1 MNLGILSLAIAQRSN
16 QTMTAQW
23 TRWVSTGLTAGL
35 FVASVAL
42 PINAQVIDTADETA
56 PEAEAETTDTET
68 TNDEVALPDE
78 EVRFSC
84 ETQAGRPTVMYA
96 PVSQPG
102 NLYAWATPEDMGAAW
117 PAERRCAEIAR
128 RLEMYRPDGLLEL
141 QTGRENGYNTVCVT
155 TEAHASCRIVF
166 TVPEGQ
172 DAVATR
178 DRVFDNLVLADQ
190 GQTTEGVTTFAE
202 GDSLLD
208 EIGNVLGFPTGN
220 SPALSGSSGI
230 NLQPFLDSAD
240 GGTGTQLNQRSDGR
254 RLNPDNF

>member
-1 MNLGILSLAIAQRSN
+1 MI
-16 QTMTAQW
+16 TAQW
-23 TRWVSTGLTAGL
+23 TRWISTGLTAGCL
-35 FVASVAL
+35 LASASL
-42 PINAQVIDTADETA
+42 PVGAQITDDPT
-56 PEAEAETTDTET
+56 PEAETTDET
-68 TNDEVALPDE
+68 VTLPDE
-78 EVRFSC
+78 AVRFSC
-84 ETQAGRPTVMYA
+84 ETQNGQPTVMYA

-155 TEAHASCRIVF
+155 TEANASCRIVF

-172 DAVATR
+172 DPLATR

-190 GQTTEGVTTFAE
+190 GQATTGVTTFAE

-208 EIGNVLGFPTGN
+208 EIGNVLGFPTGGSN
-220 SPALSGSSGI
+220 SVMGTSGI

-240 GGTGTQLNQRSDGR
+240 GGTGTQLNQSSGGR